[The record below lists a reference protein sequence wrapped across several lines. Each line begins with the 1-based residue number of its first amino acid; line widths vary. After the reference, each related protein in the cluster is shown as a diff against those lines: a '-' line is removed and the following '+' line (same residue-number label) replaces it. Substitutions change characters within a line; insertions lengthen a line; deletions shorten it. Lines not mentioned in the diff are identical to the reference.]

1 MSYEPQQPRPD
12 YRSQGPTC
20 RGGPDPRGQQ
30 PPQGGGY
37 GQGPHGQQYAQG
49 GPYTQGGPYAP
60 GPDGYRT
67 GSSGPRYDERTVA
80 VLTHLA
86 GPIAA
91 IVSVGWLGF
100 LGPLIVWFIYKDKS
114 PFLRSAAAGAFNFN
128 VTMWLVNLVGWILLF
143 TVILAPIGILL
154 IAVYW
159 VMLFVCHI
167 MAAVK
172 ASRGDVYRYPM
183 QLPILR

>member
-1 MSYEPQQPRPD
+1 MSQQP
-12 YRSQGPTC
+12 YPT
-20 RGGPDPRGQQ
+20 PDPQWSHNGDAYPKGRPTEAGVTPRQLSS
-30 PPQGGGY
+30 
-37 GQGPHGQQYAQG
+37 
-49 GPYTQGGPYAP
+49 
-60 GPDGYRT
+60 DET
-67 GSSGPRYDERTVA
+67 GAAVVA
-80 VLTHLA
+80 HLSALVAAVVSA
-86 GPIAA
+86 G
-91 IVSVGWLGF
+91 SLSL

-114 PFLRSAAAGAFNFN
+114 PFLRTAAAGAFNFN
-128 VTMWLVNLVGWILLF
+128 VTMWLINLVGWVLLF

-167 MAAVK
+167 MAAIK